1 MARWI
6 KGKSGNPG
14 GRPKRGAAIADL
26 ARQQIGKHKLVEILG
41 RIGGRQGEYS
51 GVEVDQQLRAI
62 QLLLS
67 YGYGPPR
74 AEVDGS
80 DGKVVIQVIYVE
92 RNQIAITAATP
103 SPTASDAGSETLQRR
118 LLRAPLGEDSAGN
131 EPTDRSGTSV

>member
-6 KGKSGNPG
+6 KGKSGNPR

-26 ARQQIGKHKLVEILG
+26 ARQQIAKHKLVEILG
-41 RIGGRQGEYS
+41 RIGGGQGEYS

-74 AEVDGS
+74 AEIDGS
-80 DGKVVIQVIYVE
+80 DGKVVIEVIYVE
-92 RNQIAITAATP
+92 RNPIAITAPTP
-103 SPTASDAGSETLQRR
+103 SPTASDTASETLQRR

-131 EPTDRSGTSV
+131 GPADRCRPRG

>member
-6 KGKSGNPG
+6 KGKSGNPR

-26 ARQQIGKHKLVEILG
+26 ARQQIAKHKLVEILG
-41 RIGGRQGEYS
+41 GIGGGQGEYS
-51 GVEVDQQLRAI
+51 GVEVHQQLRAI

-74 AEVDGS
+74 AEMDAS
-80 DGKVVIQVIYVE
+80 DGRVVIEVTYVE
-92 RNQIAITAATP
+92 RNQIAITSAAP
-103 SPTASDAGSETLQRR
+103 GAIASDRASETLQRP

-131 EPTDRSGTSV
+131 GPADRSGTRG